1 MASRRAWMRA
11 ASLLLIGGLAAS
23 GVHAQDPRATAA
35 NAAARDWLAL
45 VDRDDLAGSYKAAG
59 AKFRKALSEKE
70 WLAAMVKERKP
81 RGAVSARA
89 LFQTA
94 LNAKVP
100 ETYGPGEYALLGFRT
115 SFAQQL
121 DARETVTLE
130 REGDGVW
137 RVIGYF
143 VR

>member
-1 MASRRAWMRA
+1 MTASRRAFLRA
-11 ASLLLIGGLAAS
+11 VPFAVFIVATGAR
-23 GVHAQDPRATAA
+23 AQDPRASAA

-45 VDRDDLAGSYKAAG
+45 VDRDDVPGSYKAAG
-59 AKFRKALSEKE
+59 AKFRKALGEKE
-70 WLAAMVKERKP
+70 WAAANLKERKP
-81 RGAVSARA
+81 RGAVTART

-100 ETYGPGEYALLGFRT
+100 ESYGPGEYALLGFRT
-115 SFAQQL
+115 SFAKQL

-130 REGDGVW
+130 RESDGVW

>member
-1 MASRRAWMRA
+1 MRASRRAWLRC
-11 ASLLLIGGLAAS
+11 ASLALVAAAT
-23 GVHAQDPRATAA
+23 GVRAQDPRATAA
-35 NAAARDWLAL
+35 TAAARDWLAL
-45 VDRDDLAGSYKAAG
+45 VDREDVAGSYKAAG
-59 AKFRKALSEKE
+59 AKFRKALGEKE
-70 WLAAMVKERKP
+70 WIAANAKERRP
-81 RGAVSARA
+81 RGAVGART

-100 ETYGPGEYALLGFRT
+100 ESYGPGEYALLGFRT
-115 SFAQQL
+115 SFAKQM

-130 REGDGVW
+130 RESDGVW

>member
-1 MASRRAWMRA
+1 MRPTRRTLLCA
-11 ASLLLIGGLAAS
+11 AALALFAAAS
-23 GVHAQDPRATAA
+23 GVSAQDPRATAA
-35 NAAARDWLAL
+35 VAAARDWLAL
-45 VDRDDLAGSYKAAG
+45 VDRGDTAASYKAAG
-59 AKFRKALSEKE
+59 AKFRKALGDKE
-70 WLAAMVKERKP
+70 WIAANTKERTP
-81 RGAVSARA
+81 RGTVTART

-100 ETYGPGEYALLGFRT
+100 ESYGPGEYALLGFRT
-115 SFAQQL
+115 SFAKQL

-130 REGDGVW
+130 RESDGVW

>member
-1 MASRRAWMRA
+1 MSLMRRTFLCA
-11 ASLLLIGGLAAS
+11 AALGLLAAAA
-23 GVHAQDPRATAA
+23 GVSAQDPRATAA
-35 NAAARDWLAL
+35 VAAARDWLAL
-45 VDRDDLAGSYKAAG
+45 VDSGDTTGSYKAAG
-59 AKFRKALSEKE
+59 AKFRKALGDRE
-70 WLAAMVKERKP
+70 WVAANARERTP
-81 RGAVSARA
+81 RGAVTART

-100 ETYGPGEYALLGFRT
+100 ESYGPGEYALLGFRT
-115 SFAQQL
+115 SFAKQL

-130 REGDGVW
+130 RESDGVW